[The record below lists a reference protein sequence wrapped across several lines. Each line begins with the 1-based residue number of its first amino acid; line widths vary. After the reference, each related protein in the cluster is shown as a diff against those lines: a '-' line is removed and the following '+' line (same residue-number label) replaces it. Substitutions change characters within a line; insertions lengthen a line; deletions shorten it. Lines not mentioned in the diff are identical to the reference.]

1 MSTTFDENL
10 GKKILS
16 TVIKNEK
23 NIEILNKYIQKHSSP
38 DTYLVNAY
46 QVIGMIKKDGNI
58 KKTGQNLKD
67 GLFGWKNPVFSEIA
81 SKIEEHDEY
90 LEHPFEIVEGVTECG
105 KCGSKRTW
113 NVQKQTR
120 GQDEP
125 MTTFSRCVECG
136 NQWAYSG

>member
-1 MSTTFDENL
+1 MNTEL

-16 TVIKNEK
+16 TVVKNEK
-23 NIEILNKYIQKHSSP
+23 NIDIINSYIKKFSTPENYIS
-38 DTYLVNAY
+38 YVY
-46 QVIGMIKKDGNI
+46 QAAGMIMTDKDLKKSAA
-58 KKTGQNLKD
+58 NLKK
-67 GLFGWKNPVFSEIA
+67 GLIGWKSPVYDEIA
-81 SKIEEHDEY
+81 GKIQEHDEY
-90 LEHPFEIVEGVTECG
+90 LAHPFEIVEGVTECG

-136 NQWAYSG
+136 NQWTYSG